1 MATFTERL
9 TQPATTQTTLI
20 SGSALN
26 GLTNNSMVTGSAFN
40 NLSGQMLDG
49 APSGWLVLAYKFQSS
64 PSAGSSISV
73 WMLGAK
79 DHGSNAN
86 YEDGA
91 NATYT
96 PDRPPDAIFPVATD
110 ANAHQVEVPVFLK
123 VGWQMPLLKNQAG
136 QALTANNTDN
146 FLYLCTEERQ
156 AS

>member
-9 TQPATTQTTLI
+9 VQPATTQTTLI

-26 GLTNNSMVTGSAFN
+26 GLTNNSIVSGSAFN
-40 NLSGQMLDG
+40 NISGQTMDG
-49 APSGWLVLAYKFQSS
+49 APAGWLVLTYKFQSA
-64 PSAGSSISV
+64 PSAGNSLSV
-73 WMLGAK
+73 WILGAK

-91 NATYT
+91 SASYT
-96 PDRPPDAIFPVATD
+96 PDRPPDAIFPAATD
-110 ANAHQVEVPVFLK
+110 TNAHQIEVPVFLK
-123 VGWQMPLLKNQAG
+123 VGWQMPILKNQSS

-146 FLYLCTEERQ
+146 VLYLCPEERQ